1 MGVAMNCHRCKHEN
15 RPGAKFCEECA
26 APLKRACANCGS
38 QLSPTSKFCSE
49 CAHPTGYASLP
60 TLSRFAE
67 PEHYTPKHLAE
78 KILTSKSALEGE
90 HKQVTVLF
98 ADLKGSMEML
108 ADRDPGEAR
117 KILDPVLEIM
127 MDAVHRYEGTVNQ
140 VMGDGIMSLFGAP
153 LAHEDHAVRA
163 CYAALRMQESMKRY
177 AEGVRRSEG
186 IPIQI
191 RVGINSGEVV
201 VRSIGSDLKMDY
213 TAVGKT
219 THLAA
224 RMEQMTVPGS
234 ILITSSTLTL
244 AEGYVQVNPLGPL
257 AVKGLE
263 EPLDVFEVVGAGT
276 PRSRIEAAASRG
288 LTRFVGRE
296 VDLQIVNQALVKARA
311 GHGQVVAMVGDPG
324 VGKSRL
330 FWEFIHSQRTHGW
343 LVLESGTASYSK
355 SSVYLP
361 VIDLLKSYFQIQS
374 RDDLRKIR
382 EKVTG
387 KILSLDRA
395 LESGLPAF
403 LTLLEVP
410 VDDLQWQAMDPPTR
424 RQRTLDALK
433 RLLIRESQVQPL
445 GVALEDLQWIDSET
459 QGLLDSLVE
468 SLPTANMLLLVNY
481 RPEYQH
487 GWGGKSY
494 YTQLRINPL
503 PPESCELLLEGLIGS
518 DDSLESLKKQLIE
531 QTQGNPFFL
540 EETIRTLE
548 ETEVLVGERGFHRLA
563 KPLEGVQVPPTVQAI
578 LAARIDR
585 LPLEE
590 KRLLQAAAVVGMEV
604 PVSLLQA
611 IVEQTEEDLH
621 RGIAHLQAAEFLY
634 ETRLFPDVEYTFK
647 HGLTYQV
654 AYGSLLQD
662 RRREL
667 HAQIV
672 EAVETLYSERIAEQV
687 ERLAYHAVCGEIWDK
702 AVRYQSEAG
711 KRAFARSAHQEA
723 VRYFDQALLAL
734 AHLPETQET
743 LEQSVDFR
751 LGLRNSLFPLGEVE
765 TGLGHL
771 RDAEPVA
778 SALGDERRLA
788 LILAY
793 MSEHSRLTGYS
804 ADAVS
809 SAKKVQEMAE
819 KLDDLSLKVVANY
832 YLGTAYFTA
841 GDYRRAGEC
850 LERTIQPLSGE
861 LGRDRLG
868 LAGFPVVM
876 ARVFWA
882 WALAERGEID
892 AGMTHGLDAVR
903 LAETLNHPYSL
914 AFAYRAIGQVYSVKG
929 DFGQAIPLL
938 ERGVS
943 LCREWNLHFV
953 APILEELLGY
963 MYALAGRVPKGLDLM
978 HSAVTDAESIGFS
991 MFLTPTIVH
1000 LCEAQLL
1007 ARQIEEATVS
1017 AKRALSLARKHGQ
1030 RSQEAWAQ
1038 RLIAEAAA
1046 LSNPPD
1052 IKAAE
1057 GGYRE
1062 AMTLATGL
1070 GMHPLLAHCHV
1081 GLGMLFRKAGKPEH
1095 ALENFTVATTMWR
1108 KMDTRFWLE
1117 KAEAEIRGLA

>member
-1 MGVAMNCHRCKHEN
+1 MRCQRCKHEN

-26 APLKRACANCGS
+26 APLARACANCGA
-38 QLSPTSKFCSE
+38 QLSPTAKFCSE
-49 CAHPTGYASLP
+49 CAHPTGYAAP
-60 TLSRFAE
+60 PAEPRFAA
-67 PEHYTPKHLAE
+67 PEDYTPKHLAE
-78 KILTSKSALEGE
+78 KILTSKGAVEGE
-90 HKQVTVLF
+90 RKQVTVLF
-98 ADLKGSMEML
+98 ADLKGSMELL
-108 ADRDPGEAR
+108 ADRDPEEAR
-117 KILDPVLEIM
+117 KLLDPVLEHM
-127 MDAVHRYEGTVNQ
+127 MEAVHRYEGTVNQ

-163 CYAALRMQESMKRY
+163 CYAALRMQESVKRY

-186 IPIQI
+186 ILIQI
-191 RVGINSGEVV
+191 RVGLNSGEVV

-213 TAVGKT
+213 TAVGQT

-234 ILITSSTLTL
+234 ILISSSTLTL

-263 EPLDVFEVVGAGT
+263 APLEVFEVTGAGT
-276 PRSRIEAAASRG
+276 LRSRMEAAAARG

-296 VDLQIVNQALVKARA
+296 VELQIVNQALDKARA
-311 GHGQVVAMVGDPG
+311 GHGQVVALVGDPG

-330 FWEFIHSQRTHGW
+330 FWEFIHSHRTHGW

-361 VIDLLKSYFQIQS
+361 VIDLLKAYFQIEA

-387 KILSLDRA
+387 KILSLDRS
-395 LESGLPAF
+395 LEPGLPAF

-410 VDDLQWQAMDPPTR
+410 VDDLQWQALDPPTR

-433 RLLIRESQVQPL
+433 RLLLRESQVQPL

-468 SLPTANMLLLVNY
+468 SLPTACMLLLVNY

-487 GWGGKSY
+487 GWGGKTY
-494 YTQLRINPL
+494 YTQLRIDPL
-503 PPESCELLLEGLIGS
+503 PPESCEQLLEGLIGTEEG
-518 DDSLESLKKQLIE
+518 LGPLKQHLIE

-540 EETIRTLE
+540 EETIRTLV
-548 ETEVLVGERGFHRLA
+548 ETEVLVGERGFYRLA

-585 LPLEE
+585 LPPEE
-590 KRLLQAAAVVGMEV
+590 KRLLQAAAVIGVEV
-604 PVSLLQA
+604 PVPLLQA
-611 IVEQTEEDLH
+611 IAEQTEDVLH
-621 RGIAHLQAAEFLY
+621 RGIVHLQAAEFLY
-634 ETRLFPDVEYTFK
+634 ETRLFPDVEYRFK

-654 AYGSLLQD
+654 AYGSLLHN
-662 RRREL
+662 RRRDL

-672 EAVETLYSERIAEQV
+672 EAIETLYRERIAEQV
-687 ERLAYHAVCGEIWDK
+687 ERLAHHAVCGEIWEK
-702 AVRYQSEAG
+702 AVMYQSQAG
-711 KRAFARSAHQEA
+711 ARAFARSAHLEA
-723 VRYFDQALLAL
+723 SRYFDQALAAL
-734 AHLPETQET
+734 THLPETKET
-743 LEQSVDFR
+743 LEQSVDLR
-751 LGLRNSLFPLGEVE
+751 LGLRNALFPLGEVE

-788 LILAY
+788 LISAY
-793 MSEHSRLTGYS
+793 ISEHARLTGHT

-809 SAKKVQEMAE
+809 SAQKVQEMAE
-819 KLDDLSLKVVANY
+819 RLDDLSLTVVANY

-841 GDYRRAGEC
+841 GDYRRAGKC
-850 LERTIQPLSGE
+850 LEQTIEPLAGD
-861 LGRDRLG
+861 LGCDRLG

-882 WALAERGEID
+882 WSLAESGEFD
-892 AGMTHGLDAVR
+892 GGMTLGHEAVR
-903 LAETLNHPYSL
+903 LAETLNHPYSQ
-914 AFAYRAIGQVYSVKG
+914 AFACRALGQVHSLKG
-929 DFGQAIPLL
+929 EFRQAIPLL

-953 APILEELLGY
+953 APTMAELLGY
-963 MYALAGRVPKGLDLM
+963 VYAVSGRLSEGLDLLRD
-978 HSAVTDAESIGFS
+978 ATADAESIEFT
-991 MFLTPTIVH
+991 MFLTPAIVH
-1000 LCEAQLL
+1000 FGEAQLL
-1007 ARQIEEATVS
+1007 ADQVDEAAVS
-1017 AKRALSLARKHGQ
+1017 AERTLALAREHGQ

-1038 RLIAEAAA
+1038 RLLGEIAAHRDPRDIEAAE
-1046 LSNPPD
+1046 SC
-1052 IKAAE
+1052 
-1057 GGYRE
+1057 YRE
-1062 AMTLATGL
+1062 AMTLASVL
-1070 GMHPLLAHCHV
+1070 GMRPLLAHCHV
-1081 GLGMLFRKAGKPEH
+1081 GLGKLSRQAGKPEQ
-1095 ALENFTVATTMWR
+1095 ALEHLTIATTMWR
-1108 KMDTRFWLE
+1108 EMDMRFWLE
-1117 KAEAEIRGLA
+1117 KAEAEMRGLA

>member
-1 MGVAMNCHRCKHEN
+1 MECHRCQHEN

-26 APLKRACANCGS
+26 APLARACANCGA
-38 QLSPTSKFCSE
+38 QLSPTAKFCSE
-49 CAHPTGYASLP
+49 CAHPTGYAAP
-60 TLSRFAE
+60 PATPRFAA
-67 PEHYTPKHLAE
+67 PEAYTPKHLAE
-78 KILTSKSALEGE
+78 KILTSKGALEGE
-90 HKQVTVLF
+90 RKQVTVLF
-98 ADLKGSMEML
+98 ADLKGSMELL
-108 ADRDPGEAR
+108 ADRDPEEAR
-117 KILDPVLEIM
+117 KLLDPVIELM
-127 MDAVHRYEGTVNQ
+127 MEAIHRYEGTVNQ

-163 CYAALRMQESMKRY
+163 CYAALRMQESVKRY

-191 RVGINSGEVV
+191 RVGLNSGEVV

-213 TAVGKT
+213 TAVGQT

-234 ILITSSTLTL
+234 ILISSSTLTL

-263 EPLDVFEVVGAGT
+263 ERLEVFEVMGAGT
-276 PRSRIEAAASRG
+276 LRSRMEAAAARG

-296 VDLQIVNQALVKARA
+296 AELQIVNQALEKARA
-311 GHGQVVAMVGDPG
+311 GRGQVVALVGDPG

-330 FWEFIHSQRTHGW
+330 FWEFIHSHRTHGW

-361 VIDLLKSYFQIQS
+361 VIDLLKAYFQIES

-410 VDDLQWQAMDPPTR
+410 VDDLQWHALDPPTR

-433 RLLIRESQVQPL
+433 RLLLRESQVQPL

-468 SLPTANMLLLVNY
+468 SLPTACMLLLVNY

-487 GWGGKSY
+487 GWGGKTY
-494 YTQLRINPL
+494 YTQLRIDPL
-503 PPESCELLLEGLIGS
+503 PPESCEQLLKGLIGT
-518 DDSLESLKKQLIE
+518 DDSLEPLKQHLIL

-540 EETIRTLE
+540 EETIRTLV
-548 ETEVLVGERGFHRLA
+548 ETKVLVGERGVYRLD
-563 KPLEGVQVPPTVQAI
+563 KPLEGIEVPATVQAI

-585 LPLEE
+585 LPPEV
-590 KRLLQAAAVVGMEV
+590 KRLLQAAAVIGMEV
-604 PVSLLQA
+604 PVPLLQA
-611 IVEQTEEDLH
+611 IAEQTEEDLH

-634 ETRLFPDVEYTFK
+634 EARLFPDVEYTFK

-654 AYGSLLQD
+654 AYGSLLHD
-662 RRREL
+662 RRRAL

-672 EAVETLYSERIAEQV
+672 EAIEALYSERITEQV
-687 ERLAYHAVCGEIWDK
+687 ERLAHHAVCGEIWEK
-702 AVRYQSEAG
+702 AVRYQSQAAA
-711 KRAFARSAHQEA
+711 RAFARSAHLEA
-723 VRYFDQALLAL
+723 SRFFEQALAAL
-734 AHLPETQET
+734 THLPETQET
-743 LEQSVDFR
+743 LEQSVDLR
-751 LGLRNSLFPLGEVE
+751 LGLRNALFPMGEVE

-771 RDAEPVA
+771 RDAEPIA
-778 SALGDERRLA
+778 STLGDERRLA
-788 LILAY
+788 LISAY
-793 MSEHSRLTGYS
+793 MSEHSRLTGHS

-809 SAKKVQEMAE
+809 YAQKVQVMAE
-819 KLDDLSLKVVANY
+819 KLGDFSLKVVANY

-841 GDYRRAGEC
+841 GDYRRAGEY
-850 LERTIQPLSGE
+850 LEQTIQPLAGD
-861 LGRDRLG
+861 LGRDRFG

-876 ARVFWA
+876 ARVFWT
-882 WALAERGEID
+882 WALAESGEFD
-892 AGMTHGLDAVR
+892 GGMTHGQEAIR
-903 LAETLNHPYSL
+903 LAETLNHPYSQ
-914 AFAYRAIGQVYSVKG
+914 AFAHRALGHVYSLKG
-929 DFGQAIPLL
+929 DFRQAIPLL
-938 ERGVS
+938 ERGVD

-953 APILEELLGY
+953 APTLAELLGY
-963 MYALAGRVPKGLDLM
+963 VYALAGRQPEGLDLLR
-978 HSAVTDAESIGFS
+978 SAVSDAESIGFS
-991 MFLTPTIVH
+991 MFLIPAIVH
-1000 LCEAQLL
+1000 FSEAHLL
-1007 ARQIEEATVS
+1007 ADQIEEAAVS
-1017 AKRALSLARKHGQ
+1017 AERALTLARKHGQ

-1038 RLIAEAAA
+1038 RLLGESAAR
-1046 LSNPPD
+1046 SDPSD

-1062 AMTLATGL
+1062 AMTLASAL
-1070 GMHPLLAHCHV
+1070 GMRPLLAHCHV
-1081 GLGMLFRKAGKPEH
+1081 GLGKLSRRAGKPEH
-1095 ALENFTVATTMWR
+1095 ALENLTIATKMWR
-1108 KMDTRFWLE
+1108 EMDMRFWLE
-1117 KAEAEIRGLA
+1117 KAEAEMTELA

>member
-1 MGVAMNCHRCKHEN
+1 MNCHRCQHEN

-26 APLKRACANCGS
+26 APLARACVNCGAE
-38 QLSPTSKFCSE
+38 LPPTAKFCSE
-49 CAHPTGYASLP
+49 CAHPTGYAAPP
-60 TLSRFAE
+60 TTSHFAE
-67 PEHYTPKHLAE
+67 PEAYTPKHLAE
-78 KILTSKSALEGE
+78 KILTSKGALEGE
-90 HKQVTVLF
+90 RKQVTVLF
-98 ADLKGSMEML
+98 ADLKGSMELL
-108 ADRDPGEAR
+108 ADCDPEEAR
-117 KILDPVLEIM
+117 KLLDPVIELM
-127 MDAVHRYEGTVNQ
+127 MEAIHRYEGTVNQ

-163 CYAALRMQESMKRY
+163 CYAALRMQESVKRY

-186 IPIQI
+186 IPILI
-191 RVGINSGEVV
+191 RVGLNSGEVV

-213 TAVGKT
+213 TAVGQT

-224 RMEQMTVPGS
+224 RMEQMAVPGS
-234 ILITSSTLTL
+234 ILIPSSTLTL

-257 AVKGLE
+257 AVKGLKD
-263 EPLDVFEVVGAGT
+263 PLEVFEVMGAGT
-276 PRSRIEAAASRG
+276 PRSRMEAAAARG

-296 VDLQIVNQALVKARA
+296 AELQIVNQALDKARA
-311 GHGQVVAMVGDPG
+311 GRGQVVALVGDPG

-330 FWEFIHSQRTHGW
+330 FWEFIHSHRTHGW
-343 LVLESGTASYSK
+343 LVLESATASYTK

-361 VIDLLKSYFQIQS
+361 VIDLLKAYFQIES

-395 LESGLPAF
+395 LEPGLPAF

-433 RLLIRESQVQPL
+433 RLLLRESQVQPL

-494 YTQLRINPL
+494 YTQLRIDPL
-503 PPESCELLLEGLIGS
+503 PPESCEQLLEGLIGS
-518 DDSLESLKKQLIE
+518 DDSLEPLKKHLIE

-548 ETEVLVGERGFHRLA
+548 ETEVLIGERGFYRLA

-585 LPLEE
+585 LPPEE
-590 KRLLQAAAVVGMEV
+590 KRLLQAAAVIGVEV
-604 PVSLLQA
+604 PVPLLQA
-611 IVEQTEEDLH
+611 IAEQTEEALH

-634 ETRLFPDVEYTFK
+634 EVRLFPDVEYTFK

-654 AYGSLLQD
+654 AYGSLLYD
-662 RRREL
+662 RRRDL

-672 EAVETLYSERIAEQV
+672 EAIETLYSERIDEQV
-687 ERLAYHAVCGEIWDK
+687 ERLAHHAVCGEIWEK
-702 AVRYQSEAG
+702 AVRYQSKAG

-723 VRYFDQALLAL
+723 ARYFDQALAAL
-734 AHLPETQET
+734 THLPETQET

-771 RDAEPVA
+771 RDAERVA
-778 SALGDERRLA
+778 SNLGDERRLA

-793 MSEHSRLTGYS
+793 MSEHSRLTGHS
-804 ADAVS
+804 SDAVS
-809 SAKKVQEMAE
+809 SAKKVQAMAE
-819 KLDDLSLKVVANY
+819 KIDDLSLKVVGNY

-850 LERTIQPLSGE
+850 LEQTILPLAGD

-882 WALAERGEID
+882 WALAESGD
-892 AGMTHGLDAVR
+892 FDDGMTQGQEAVR
-903 LAETLNHPYSL
+903 LAETLNHPYSQ
-914 AFAYRAIGQVYSVKG
+914 AFAFRALGQVYSLKG
-929 DFGQAIPLL
+929 DFRQAIPLL
-938 ERGVS
+938 EHGVT

-953 APILEELLGY
+953 TPTLAELLGY
-963 MYALAGRVPKGLDLM
+963 VYALAGRLPEGLDLLRG
-978 HSAVTDAESIGFS
+978 AVADAESIGFS
-991 MFLTPTIVH
+991 MFLTPAIVH
-1000 LCEAQLL
+1000 FSEAHLL
-1007 ARQIEEATVS
+1007 AGQIEEAAVS
-1017 AKRALSLARKHGQ
+1017 AERALKLARKHGQ

-1038 RLIAEAAA
+1038 RLLGEIAAQ
-1046 LSNPPD
+1046 SNPRD
-1052 IKAAE
+1052 IEAAE

-1062 AMTLATGL
+1062 AITLARGL
-1070 GMHPLLAHCHV
+1070 GMRPLIAHCHV
-1081 GLGMLFRKAGKPEH
+1081 GLGKLVRRAGKPEH
-1095 ALENFTVATTMWR
+1095 ALENLTIAARMWR
-1108 KMDTRFWLE
+1108 EMDMRFWLE
-1117 KAEAEIRGLA
+1117 KAEAEMSGLA